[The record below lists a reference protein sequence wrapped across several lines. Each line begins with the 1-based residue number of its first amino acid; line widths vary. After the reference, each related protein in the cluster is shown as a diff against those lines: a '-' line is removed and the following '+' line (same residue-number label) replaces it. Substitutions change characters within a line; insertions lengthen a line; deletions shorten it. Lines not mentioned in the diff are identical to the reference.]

1 MQTTFYDTLP
11 PLPEVDR
18 AVADFAFFLYDLEAA
33 GDETRLDLTL
43 KRTVYTKF
51 DAVLEQIA
59 KFEAGSL
66 AEFTQLLQKKLDSK
80 RLDIDNFETI
90 VVE

>member
-1 MQTTFYDTLP
+1 
-11 PLPEVDR
+11 
-18 AVADFAFFLYDLEAA
+18 LEPVRN
-33 GDETRLDLTL
+33 ETRLELTL

-51 DAVLEQIA
+51 DTTLEQIA

-66 AEFTQLLQKKLDSK
+66 TDFTQLLQKKLDSK
-80 RLDIDNFETI
+80 RFDIDNFENI